1 MAVSID
7 ARPTYFGDRM
17 IVTGTYAAGDTSID
31 LSSLMSTLDAF
42 VGNSAKTQITIANR
56 DDGDP
61 GTPNTHILE
70 ANDVYTISGT
80 TVTVVGPDGGAY
92 GGGNAGTAG
101 GTFLAIGRRS

>member
-1 MAVSID
+1 MAVTFD
-7 ARPTYFGDRM
+7 QRPTVFGDRI
-17 IVTGTYAAGDTSID
+17 IVTGSYAAADTSID
-31 LSSLMSTLDAF
+31 LSSMMSSVDAF
-42 VGNSAKTQITIANR
+42 IGNSAKTQITIANR

-101 GTFLAIGRRS
+101 GTFLAIGRRG